1 MSDGSSR
8 SNLLRASEGWRH
20 SPCDMLC
27 CIGTGM
33 SIGDSM
39 PPPDCPSMGMPAMR
53 HLIEAKER
61 CGAIGGRGCRSCDVH
76 RDLVRA
82 FTQGRVPIA
91 VGSKLNR
98 TIALSQVHESK
109 TRRMSVILHAL
120 SRDRAASALHSRWKG
135 RPRTSGLLPVVSG
148 QTHRVRLPEQT
159 VLHRHTHWL
168 DEFLAQ
174 DPRQLSGPCH

>member
-1 MSDGSSR
+1 MLRSDGASTSGR
-8 SNLLRASEGWRH
+8 HLRAYTGGKH

-39 PPPDCPSMGMPAMR
+39 PPPDCPSMGIPAVR

-61 CGAIGGRGCRSCDVH
+61 CGAIGGRGCRGGDGH

-82 FTQGRVPIA
+82 VTQTRELIA

-98 TIALSQVHESK
+98 TVALSQVHESE
-109 TRRMSVILHAL
+109 TRRMSVILHAVA
-120 SRDRAASALHSRWKG
+120 RDRATSALHSRWKG
-135 RPRTSGLLPVVSG
+135 RPRSSGRLPVVSEEP
-148 QTHRVRLPEQT
+148 HRARPPERV
-159 VLHRHTHWL
+159 VLHPLCAFR
-168 DEFLAQ
+168 FY
-174 DPRQLSGPCH
+174 DPSAGVV